1 MDREIWRVV
10 MKATREINRCLPK
23 AKRRFQYSECLIL
36 RMYLWTVWHD
46 RPLCWACDRA
56 HYNTLFRPRQLP
68 SISQF
73 SRRVGSTRFRR
84 LLKVLYRRLT
94 REDHHCMVVAFFDGK
109 ALPVNECSKDPDA
122 KTGRGSGRFSR
133 GYKLHALVDDGGKVC
148 DYRVRP
154 LNEGEQPIAEK
165 LSVSLRPGTCV
176 YGDGNLDSGGLY
188 EAVRRRGAQLLT
200 PLRQVP
206 RSPHAIAQMPPGRR
220 AALEAWHLDPEACEH
235 LYCRRG
241 TVERT
246 FGRLTSFAGGLGPL
260 PPWVRR
266 LKRVERWVGAKICIY
281 HARLEA
287 LWTLA
292 A

>member
-1 MDREIWRVV
+1 MDREIWCVL
-10 MKATREINRCLPK
+10 MEATREISRCLPK
-23 AKRRFQYSECLIL
+23 AKRRFEYSECLIL

-56 HYNTLFRPRQLP
+56 HYTMLFRPRQLP

-73 SRRVGSTRFRR
+73 SRRVASSRFKL
-84 LLKVLYRRLT
+84 LLKILHRRLT
-94 REDHHCMVVAFFDGK
+94 HDEHQHMVLAFFDGK

-133 GYKLHALVDDGGKVC
+133 GYKLHALVESNGKVC

-154 LNEGEQPIAEK
+154 LNEGEQPIAQR
-165 LSVSLRPGTCV
+165 LASSVRAGTCV
-176 YGDGNLDSGGLY
+176 FADGNYDSGWLY

-206 RSPHAIAQMPPGRR
+206 RSPQTVAQMTPGRR
-220 AALEAWHLDPEACEH
+220 AALEAWQLDPDGCHE
-235 LYCRRG
+235 LYKRRG

-246 FGRLTSFAGGLGPL
+246 FAHLTSFAGGLGPL

-266 LKRVERWVGAKICIY
+266 LKRVERWVAAKLCIY

-287 LWTLA
+287 SWTRA